1 VAARQRFN
9 FKLGWVF
16 KNPVL
21 TIGGHLDKPQIRVLL
36 VDDFY
41 PFRRYLSSTLRKRAD
56 VRVIGE
62 AADGLEAVKQVK
74 QLVPDLVLLDIG
86 LPRQNG
92 IDAARQIRTV
102 CPNTKI
108 IFVSQESSRE
118 LVEEALA
125 LGAKGY
131 LVKSALAM
139 ELMAALDAVIGGEWF
154 VSRECEEHHGK
165 SPSKASP
172 QILERAE
179 VLRFRRVNAP

>member
-1 VAARQRFN
+1 MAARQRFN

-139 ELMAALDAVIGGEWF
+139 ELMARLTLSLVANGLSAGNVKSTTASHPAKPVHRFWSALKFF
-154 VSRECEEHHGK
+154 VSD
-165 SPSKASP
+165 
-172 QILERAE
+172 
-179 VLRFRRVNAP
+179 V